1 MAPIPLVDKFSQVFG
16 IHAVPERTVFDSAR
30 IVAVDATGEKPAR
43 DTIAAARIPL
53 VSTDD
58 DAAEPLTYADRSMER
73 ELIFVERLTQ
83 AVKCLSHYGARAE
96 MGMPEGFT
104 E

>member
-30 IVAVDATGEKPAR
+30 IVAVAATGEKPGR
-43 DTIAAARIPL
+43 DTMAAARIPL

-58 DAAEPLTYADRSMER
+58 DDAEPLTNAPRSMDR
-73 ELIFVERLTQ
+73 ELISVERLNQ

-96 MGMPEGFT
+96 MRMPV
-104 E
+104 